1 MLHVSPKSCSCYQTK
16 DKLARLQLR
25 YVERK
30 TVSSSRST
38 LIRTH
43 ACHSNERLQPSGGQI
58 KVIIT
63 MTHPSSHSSSRCLI
77 TCIYLEMLA
86 TSLSL
91 RKLLSVRN
99 KKLHKNFHK
108 TFIQRFYSF
117 PSFVIVAKRMCHENF
132 SNESQMLFLCTFFL
146 LNVLNWLR

>member
-1 MLHVSPKSCSCYQTK
+1 MQLLRVIQTFHLSIAECGCIHAPCVTEVVLLLPNK
-16 DKLARLQLR
+16 RQTARLQFLR

-77 TCIYLEMLA
+77 TCIYLEMIA

-91 RKLLSVRN
+91 RKLLSVRSKN
-99 KKLHKNFHK
+99 CTKISTKLSFSDFIPFLRSLSSLSGCAMK
-108 TFIQRFYSF
+108 TF
-117 PSFVIVAKRMCHENF
+117 
-132 SNESQMLFLCTFFL
+132 
-146 LNVLNWLR
+146 